1 MAVFPDPTRRFIC
14 RTCQRETNHWPICGK
29 RVDEDNVQIDSQTY
43 SWKISLTMKCRDCGN
58 VTFIVDTYV
67 GRNMGGDPGIEN
79 TEYFPPLPFRIRPNW
94 LSKLSKNYLNIL
106 NEVYYAL
113 DNSLYILASAGTR
126 TVIDCLITDQIGDIG
141 GFEGKVKEL
150 VSKKLI
156 DSDEQDILLALIDAG
171 SASMHR
177 SFYPSKDLIN
187 HMIDILEKIVF
198 KICIEPK
205 EKQVLK
211 KKAQALRKK
220 TPKRDQ

>member
-126 TVIDCLITDQIGDIG
+126 TVIEGNFFG
-141 GFEGKVKEL
+141 G
-150 VSKKLI
+150 I
-156 DSDEQDILLALIDAG
+156 AL
-171 SASMHR
+171 
-177 SFYPSKDLIN
+177 P
-187 HMIDILEKIVF
+187 
-198 KICIEPK
+198 
-205 EKQVLK
+205 VL
-211 KKAQALRKK
+211 
-220 TPKRDQ
+220 